1 MAKKR
6 AMAVKTLDDFIDE
19 VNRCD
24 YGRYE
29 DVFC

>member
-6 AMAVKTLDDFIDE
+6 ATAVKTLDDFIDE

-24 YGRYE
+24 LADMKLG
-29 DVFC
+29 